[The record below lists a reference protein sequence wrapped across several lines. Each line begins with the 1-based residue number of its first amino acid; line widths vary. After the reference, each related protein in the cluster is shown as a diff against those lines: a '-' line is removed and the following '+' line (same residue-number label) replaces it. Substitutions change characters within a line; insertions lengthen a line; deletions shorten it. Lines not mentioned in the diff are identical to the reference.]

1 MLICSCILSFALP
14 EVSSLKG
21 RRSFTNRCKEK
32 LKALNVSVMD
42 ISSEYPKEAEFAVVF
57 VTPDRLSAAQYRE
70 TILSLL
76 ERQFPEYPFE
86 MSCEEF

>member
-1 MLICSCILSFALP
+1 MLICSCILTFELP

-21 RRSFTNRCKEK
+21 RRSFTNRCREK
-32 LKALNVSVMD
+32 LKTLNVSVID

-57 VTPDRLSAAQYRE
+57 VSPDRISAAQYRE
-70 TILSLL
+70 TLLSMM
-76 ERQFPEYPFE
+76 EKQFPEYPLE

>member
-1 MLICSCILSFALP
+1 MLICSCILSFELP

-32 LKALNVSVMD
+32 LKSLNVSVMD

-57 VTPDRLSAAQYRE
+57 VSPDRLSAAQYRE
-70 TILSLL
+70 TILSLI

-86 MSCEEF
+86 MSYEEF